1 MNKNAEKTNM
11 SISKIILITFISIML
26 VSSLIIGNIVFSNW
40 FDYADKGLTESIN
53 RFDKEVYNVL
63 KFYMDNH
70 WSGIEGTTSLNDHLE
85 MIAKGKNSIALVI
98 DRNSGKLIG
107 NSIKMDNYLRF
118 QDGTK
123 KAVRIND
130 MGYPALTNAY
140 NQYLSTNVKS
150 YKLTNIQDTLYINI
164 SEYKT
169 IYFDWLVFTAIPNTQ
184 FTYAIRRVII
194 YTMIFSLI
202 ALGATFMGYFALI
215 KKLLKPMDY
224 LLDTSKKFADGDLS
238 QRVVVVRNDEIG
250 SLARSFNSMS
260 DTINE
265 LVNKLEDKVTER
277 TLELEKANDM
287 MKHKKNELRLILD
300 STAGAIYGLDND
312 GNCTFCNASC
322 IEMLGYNH
330 QRELIGKNMHY
341 QIHHS
346 KRDKTLMPIN
356 ECRIIIA
363 IKEGT
368 RFTAKD
374 EVFWRKDGTCFDVE
388 YSVYP
393 QLKDGEIIGAV
404 VSFMDITES
413 KKAQEQIEYLSFHDP
428 VTGLYNRMFFDNA
441 LKRIDNEKNL
451 PISIIY
457 GDVNGLKL
465 INDIYGHAKGDE
477 LLKKITKVLTNAF
490 RDGDIVARLGG
501 DEFAI
506 LLPNTKSKDAKLII
520 QRIKNEFSAED
531 IGGISGSISL
541 ASDTKTNIEQEITTT
556 LNNAE
561 ADMYKV
567 KSLENRKVNSKMF
580 EDIMSSL
587 YEKGQREKLHSMNV
601 ARISEEIAI
610 NMNLSETEVKGLK
623 TAGFY
628 HDIGKVIL
636 DKNILNKVGKLN
648 REEMEEMERHPLI
661 GYRILSL
668 FDETVNIAETILT
681 HHERWDG
688 TGYPKGLTGEEIP
701 LFARII
707 SVAEG
712 YDAMTN
718 KVGGKGVTHEEAI
731 DEIKSQSGIK
741 FDPLVVNNFLEIINT

>member
-63 KFYMDNH
+63 KFYMDNN

-184 FTYAIRRVII
+184 FTYAIRRVIV

-202 ALGATFMGYFALI
+202 TLGATFMGYFALI

-587 YEKGQREKLHSMNV
+587 YEKSQREKLHSMNV

-610 NMNLSETEVKGLK
+610 NMNLSETEVKELK